1 MKHSRLPALVL
12 LVMALQLLFLNS
24 SNAAGQL
31 SVIVS
36 TDKQSYGPGELI
48 TIDGMVKD
56 ETNQA
61 VAFASVSIQ
70 VNDPGG
76 NPIHLTSVL
85 SGVDG
90 YFSDQFTVPAG
101 SVDGGY
107 TVFTTATKPGY
118 TEARNQTAYT
128 VVPEFPVSNMLWLIL
143 PALLATL
150 IVMRRK
156 PSSMSR

>member
-90 YFSDQFTVPAG
+90 YFSLINSRCLLDQSMEDTQCSPRPLNRG
-101 SVDGGY
+101 
-107 TVFTTATKPGY
+107 TRK
-118 TEARNQTAYT
+118 
-128 VVPEFPVSNMLWLIL
+128 
-143 PALLATL
+143 LAT
-150 IVMRRK
+150 RRLTQ
-156 PSSMSR
+156 SCRNFQFQTCCG